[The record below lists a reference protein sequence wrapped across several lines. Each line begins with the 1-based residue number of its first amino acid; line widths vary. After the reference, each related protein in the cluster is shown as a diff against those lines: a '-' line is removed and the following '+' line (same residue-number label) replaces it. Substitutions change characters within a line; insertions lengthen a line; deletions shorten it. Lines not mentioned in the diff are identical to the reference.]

1 MDEVQWLDGWWIWFN
16 GWIGA
21 TAAGRGATKREKES
35 KRIRKLL
42 YEISI
47 SATPEL
53 PPTPRRRR
61 SLPSNEKTSGLCTW
75 NLISRGKWANRSCV
89 FVSDQFTHIK
99 GFRQPNKPLPATRAT
114 VVVAPQKGEN
124 NLAEAFAC
132 TLEKPRGSSYC
143 GSQLFFFS
151 CPQLGFLSAWEEGGS
166 SRSYRCRQ
174 PKIKYISRAV

>member
-1 MDEVQWLDGWWIWFN
+1 M
-16 GWIGA
+16 
-21 TAAGRGATKREKES
+21 
-35 KRIRKLL
+35 
-42 YEISI
+42 
-47 SATPEL
+47 
-53 PPTPRRRR
+53 
-61 SLPSNEKTSGLCTW
+61 
-75 NLISRGKWANRSCV
+75 

-174 PKIKYISRAV
+174 PKIKYISRAVSEEGAMIRVSCTQSNKALIYCIFRAFAGGKRTSFIHSLTLCKYDYSSCSPTSFTMASDAAVHSTIPLAVW